1 MGLLDSLGL
10 DNVEADPNALPDGKY
25 GAALYKADIIA
36 TKTDKVMA
44 MFVFK
49 VNDGGSQNGKEKPE
63 FWEFGTGVQKDAE
76 GKVAGFDTP
85 TMTEDRKS
93 WFKNRL
99 ISLGVPDSQAG
110 NFDQAMADGLIGT
123 EVFMGIKNKN
133 GYCNINFIERR
144 DANAAKAQVNAAD
157 PFSTPPATPSTPT
170 GSTGSAISDL

>member
-10 DNVEADPNALPDGKY
+10 DQVEADPNSLPDGKY
-25 GAALYKADIIA
+25 GSVLYKADIIA

-49 VNDGGSQNGKEKPE
+49 VNDGGKQHGKEKPE
-63 FWEFGTGVQKDAE
+63 FWEFGTGVVKAE
-76 GKVAGFDTP
+76 DGTISFTTP

-99 ISLGVPDSQAG
+99 IALGVPDAQTPK
-110 NFDQAMADGLIGT
+110 FDQAMADGLVGT

-144 DANAAKAQVNAAD
+144 NAGAGNVASTTAGVD
-157 PFSTPPATPSTPT
+157 PFAGSTPASTPT
-170 GSTGSAISDL
+170 GSIGVNISDL